1 MQHLLLA
8 VAPWQHS
15 CRCAVT
21 MTAIIKQ
28 HCCNSAGC
36 QLSQPGLQVVE
47 EAPHSLEIVLKL
59 KRQRAGQ
66 SYKMEFLHLQALE
79 QTLRKIKAYKR
90 PQPWENPEVLHCF
103 ERHVSAGSKETFS
116 LEDFKRRAAHND
128 RSVGALANRMGLC
141 TAWQQLFAWGRM
153 NLTGC
158 PKRWVC
164 ILSLRLAAEC
174 WAGAHACQSSCS
186 SAALEI
192 FGRRAARVDRSD
204 GVLHHEWASNR
215 TTTAMICLGEP
226 ITRWQ

>member
-1 MQHLLLA
+1 
-8 VAPWQHS
+8 
-15 CRCAVT
+15 

-66 SYKMEFLHLQALE
+66 SYKTEFCICRLWSRHCA
-79 QTLRKIKAYKR
+79 RSR
-90 PQPWENPEVLHCF
+90 PT
-103 ERHVSAGSKETFS
+103 SA
-116 LEDFKRRAAHND
+116 
-128 RSVGALANRMGLC
+128 RSPGRTQRCC
-141 TAWQQLFAWGRM
+141 TASSG
-153 NLTGC
+153 TC
-158 PKRWVC
+158 
-164 ILSLRLAAEC
+164 RLAARRPSAWRTSSGVLLTTIGLWGRLQTE
-174 WAGAHACQSSCS
+174 WGSAQHACQSSCS